1 MVNKGLIKERLAM
14 IKSFNEELK
23 NLSNLEKKEFFK

>member
-23 NLSNLEKKEFFK
+23 KLSNWRKRNF